1 MFLGGVMKKPELLAP
16 AGNLESLKAAIL
28 AGCDAVY
35 LGGKFFGAR
44 NFATNF
50 NDEEIIYAINYAHI
64 YGVKVYVTMNTLVY
78 ENEMVAFEKYALFLH
93 KNNVDAIIIQ
103 DIGAMD
109 LLRQKYPSLPLHAST
124 QMHIHNL
131 EGVKLVESLG
141 LERVVLARETP
152 IELIKKIKE
161 NTNIELE
168 IFVHGALC
176 ISYSGECLM
185 SSLLNGRSGNR
196 GTCSQCC
203 RMPYDLYIN
212 DKKVSKEKYLLSPK
226 DLNSLDHLE
235 ELLKIGVDS
244 LKIEGRM
251 KRKEYVY
258 TVVKLYRKAI
268 DSYYETGH
276 IKIDENDIYELK
288 KIFNRDFTKGFLNHE
303 KSENFINS
311 VRPNHIGIEIGEV
324 IDVNKN
330 MVTVKLT
337 HPLNQNDGIR
347 IIGKSDTGCMINKLY
362 YNKKLTSHVEKGKIC
377 SFLLKE
383 KVNVHDKVLLTTD
396 SIQLN
401 TIEHI
406 LKTEKK
412 QIKIKGKA
420 VCKDNVLT
428 FTITDNKNI
437 VEVSTKDVEN
447 ALKISTSKERVA
459 AQLKKTGD
467 TSFIFDG
474 LDVEIEDNVFIRI
487 DVINHLRVS
496 ALDKLKEKRMY
507 KTEVVYGNYEVDIKN
522 KKQESGRVA
531 YIKNINDYS
540 EEYMEYI
547 TDDEEIYDKLK
558 DKTTIYYKL
567 PRVLES
573 IPNVDKNLMV
583 GELGS
588 LYKYKNVITD
598 FSFNVVNSYSVALLH
613 KLGAKR
619 VTLSYE
625 LNDYQVKKIVEAYKK
640 RYQASPSLERIVSST
655 PEVMVLKYDMLKPY
669 HVKSAILKDYQN
681 HSYKVEKNNFVTTI
695 YHFDKLELEN
705 ALNNFNLGVEKIR
718 YHLF

>member
-1 MFLGGVMKKPELLAP
+1 MKTELLAP
-16 AGNLESLKAAIL
+16 AGNMETLKAAIL
-28 AGCDAVY
+28 AGADAVY
-35 LGGKFFGAR
+35 IGGKFFGAR
-44 NFATNF
+44 NFAMNF
-50 NDEEIIYAINYAHI
+50 TDEEMIEAIRYAHL

-78 ENEMVAFEKYALFLH
+78 ESEMKNFEQYALFLH
-93 KNNVDAIIIQ
+93 QNNVDAIIIQ

-109 LLRQKYPSLPLHAST
+109 YLRQKYPSLPLHAST

-152 IELIKKIKE
+152 IELVKEIKE

-168 IFVHGALC
+168 IFIHGALC
-176 ISYSGECLM
+176 VSYSGECLM

-203 RMPYDLYIN
+203 RMPYDLYVEG
-212 DKKVSKEKYLLSPK
+212 KKVSKEKYLLSPK
-226 DLNSLDHLE
+226 DLNSLNYLE

-268 DSYYETGH
+268 DSYYELGH
-276 IKIDENDIYELK
+276 VKIDENDLYELK

-311 VRPNHIGIEIGEV
+311 IRPNHIGIEIGEV
-324 IDVNKN
+324 TNVNKN

-347 IIGKSDTGCMINKLY
+347 IIGDSDTGCMINKLY
-362 YNKKLTSHVEKGKIC
+362 HNKKLTSHVEKGEIC
-377 SFLLKE
+377 SFYVKD
-383 KVNVHDKVLLTTD
+383 KVNIHDKVLLTTD

-401 TIEHI
+401 TIDHI

-412 QIKIKGKA
+412 QIKISGKA
-420 VCKDNVLT
+420 TCQDNVLT
-428 FTITDNKNI
+428 LRITDDKNT
-437 VEVSTKDVEN
+437 VEVSTKEVEN
-447 ALKISTSKERVA
+447 ALNHPTDKARVEK
-459 AQLKKTGD
+459 QLKKTGD
-467 TSFIFDG
+467 TPFVFDV
-474 LDVEIEDNVFIRI
+474 LDIKMQDNVFIKI
-487 DVINHLRVS
+487 DVLNHLRKE
-496 ALDKLKEKRMY
+496 ALDKLAEKRMY
-507 KTEVVYGNYEVDIKN
+507 QKEITYGTYKEKVTD
-522 KKQESGRVA
+522 KKSENGTVA
-531 YIKNINDYS
+531 YIKNIKDYHNNYN
-540 EEYMEYI
+540 EYM

-567 PRVLES
+567 PRVLEH
-573 IPNVDKNLMV
+573 IPDTNKNLVV

-588 LYKYKNVITD
+588 LYKYKNVVTD
-598 FSFNVVNSYSVALLH
+598 FSFNVVNSYAVALLH
-613 KLGAKR
+613 NLGAKR

-625 LNDYQVKKIVEAYKK
+625 LNDFQVKNIIEAYQE
-640 RYQASPSLERIVSST
+640 RYKVNPSLERIVSST
-655 PEVMVLKYDMLKPY
+655 PEVMALKYDMLKPY
-669 HVKSAILKDYQN
+669 HVKNAILKDYQN
-681 HSYKVEKNNFVTTI
+681 HSYKVEKNNLITTI
-695 YHFDKLELEN
+695 YHFRKIELEN
-705 ALNNFNLGVEKIR
+705 VENNFNLGVEKIR